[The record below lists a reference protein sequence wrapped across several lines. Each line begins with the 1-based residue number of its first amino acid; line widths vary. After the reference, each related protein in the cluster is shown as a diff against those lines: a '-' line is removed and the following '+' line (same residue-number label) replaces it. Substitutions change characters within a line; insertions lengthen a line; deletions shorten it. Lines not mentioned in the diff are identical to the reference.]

1 MLKNIKSSFLKAP
14 NYVQLALAGGGIYLL
29 YKTYKILFKNE
40 QEQTNIK
47 IQTETKKELDAAIKK
62 AKLSYP
68 LSQYS
73 AWANIIY
80 NSTMYGLGDNYGA
93 VKQVLLLMKNDADVL
108 KLVQEYG
115 SRQNYVFGIPQGEK
129 RDLFTNL
136 RAELGDEYF
145 GLYTGKLNDI
155 NADWTKKKIS
165 YKI

>member
-1 MLKNIKSSFLKAP
+1 MIKNLKSTFLKAP
-14 NYVQLALAGGGIYLL
+14 NIVQIALAGGGLYLV
-29 YKTYKILFKNE
+29 YKTYSLLFKNA
-40 QEQTNIK
+40 QEKTNQA
-47 IQTETKKELDAAIKK
+47 IQDQTKKELDVILKNT
-62 AKLSYP
+62 KLTYP
-68 LSQYS
+68 PSQYL

-93 VKQVLLLMKNDADVL
+93 VRDVLKLMKNNADVL
-108 KLVQEYG
+108 KLVQAYG

-145 GLYTGKLNDI
+145 GLYTAKLNEI
-155 NADWTKKKIS
+155 NEDWLKKKIS